1 MSALAWSGIHV
12 MECHSPELDH
22 ERRFQPAPS
31 VVEAFLRA
39 VGPFTEARRYELSYP
54 HAFTRTTYFDTE
66 ELSLLG
72 SRGTGFAQRLRLRE
86 YAGAVDLAQPPVLT
100 GQRFLEVK
108 VTSGERRM
116 KFRCP
121 LSAEEA
127 QALLSGTPLPEQ
139 SAAAVLLKRLSPA
152 PVKPMVTAWYRRI
165 TRVTS
170 DERVRITLDEDLTFA
185 LPPGPGEPAAPTR
198 LLQEA
203 PSALLEV
210 KWQARPP
217 YWLER
222 ALPPL
227 MPSETQGSKFEEG
240 MRALFGGSLP
250 LPLAKAR

>member
-1 MSALAWSGIHV
+1 

-22 ERRFQPAPS
+22 ERRFHPSVS
-31 VVEAFLRA
+31 VVEAFLSA
-39 VGPFTEARRYELSYP
+39 VGPFTEPRRYELGYP

-66 ELSLLG
+66 ELSLLS
-72 SRGTGFAQRLRLRE
+72 SRGTGSAQRLRLRE

-116 KFRCP
+116 KSRCP
-121 LSAEEA
+121 LSGVEAE
-127 QALLSGTPLPEQ
+127 ALLSGAPLPEA
-139 SAAAVLLKRLSPA
+139 SVAAELVRRLTPA
-152 PVKPMVTAWYRRI
+152 PVKPMVTAWYRRV

-185 LPPGPGEPAAPTR
+185 LPPAPGEPAAPTR
-198 LLQEA
+198 LLQRA

-210 KWQARPP
+210 KWQARLP

-222 ALPPL
+222 AFVPL
-227 MPSETQGSKFEEG
+227 MACETHGSKFEEG
-240 MRALFGGSLP
+240 MRALFGGALP
-250 LPLAKAR
+250 LPLSKAR